1 MERIKRQ
8 SAMAR
13 KRTVSIDT
21 LEQAKRELA
30 ELPPKPMQ
38 EKCVDTALEE
48 MKPLIQAL
56 LKKGYSRADVCE
68 HLYRL
73 GIPAKEY
80 QLKALLSKKRA
91 SAKER
96 QA

>member
-1 MERIKRQ
+1 
-8 SAMAR
+8 MAR

-21 LEQAKRELA
+21 IEQAKKGLA
-30 ELPPKPMQ
+30 ELPPKSVQ
-38 EKCVDTALEE
+38 EKSMHAALEE
-48 MKPLIQAL
+48 MKPQIQAL

-68 HLYRL
+68 HLSRF

-80 QLKALLSKKRA
+80 QLQALLSKNRA
-91 SAKER
+91 STKDR